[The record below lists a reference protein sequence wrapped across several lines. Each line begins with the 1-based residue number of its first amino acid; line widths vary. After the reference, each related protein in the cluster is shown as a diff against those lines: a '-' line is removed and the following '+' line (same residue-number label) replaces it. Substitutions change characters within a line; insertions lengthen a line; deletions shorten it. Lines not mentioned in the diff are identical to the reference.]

1 MAIPAASGIL
11 NVVCPDRPGIVAA
24 ISGFLAEH
32 GANIVDAQQHTDT
45 VERTF
50 FMRVEF
56 DPNEMNLPRERIEA
70 EFRTV
75 ADRFAMRVQLRF
87 TDEPRSMAILVSRE
101 EHCLIDLLTRRRIGE
116 LRVDIPIIISNHPD
130 LESLGSAFD
139 IPFHVVPVRS
149 ETKPQAEAHAVE
161 LIRQAGCD
169 FVVLARYMQ
178 ILSPYFLEAF
188 PLRIINIHHGF
199 LPAFAGARPYHQAGE
214 RGVKLIGATSHYAT
228 EVLDDGPIID
238 QDVIRVSHRD
248 SVADLIRKGR
258 DIERVV
264 LARAVRA
271 HAEDRI
277 IVHGRRTVVFD

>member
-1 MAIPAASGIL
+1 MASPAATGIL
-11 NVVCPDRPGIVAA
+11 NIVCPDRPGIVAA
-24 ISGFLAEH
+24 ISGFLAQH
-32 GANIVDAQQHTDT
+32 GGNIVDAQQHTA
-45 VERTF
+45 ERTF

-56 DPNEMNLPRERIEA
+56 DPSQTMLPQDQIA
-70 EFRTV
+70 AAFQTV
-75 ADRFAMRVQLRF
+75 ADQFAMRIQLRF
-87 TDEPRSMAILVSRE
+87 TDQPRAMAILVSRE
-101 EHCLIDLLTRRRIGE
+101 EHCLIDLLMRRRIGE
-116 LRVDIPIIISNHPD
+116 LRANIPIIISNHPD
-130 LESLGSAFD
+130 LQALGAAFD
-139 IPFHVVPVRS
+139 IPFHVIPV
-149 ETKPQAEAHAVE
+149 TPQSKFEAEAQAVE
-161 LIRQAGCD
+161 LIRIAGCD

-178 ILSPYFLEAF
+178 ILSPVFLDAF
-188 PLRIINIHHGF
+188 PMQIINIHHGF

-271 HAEDRI
+271 HAEDRV
-277 IVHGRRTVVFD
+277 IVHGRRTVVFE